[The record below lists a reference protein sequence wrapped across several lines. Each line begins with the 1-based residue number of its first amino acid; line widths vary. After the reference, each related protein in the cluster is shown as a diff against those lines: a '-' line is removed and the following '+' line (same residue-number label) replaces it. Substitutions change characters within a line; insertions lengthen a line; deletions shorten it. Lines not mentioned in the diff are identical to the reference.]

1 MENILNK
8 IRKNNDTSKEEKNII
23 RLIKGSISSIIIS
36 VIFLFVYAIVLTYTT
51 VPESTMPLVI
61 TVIIGVSILIGS
73 SISSMKIKKNGFI
86 NGGVVG
92 LIYMLFLYI
101 SSSMALSGFSINL
114 NTLILIISGIVVGM
128 IGGIIGVNIK

>member
-92 LIYMLFLYI
+92 LIYMLLLYI

>member
-8 IRKNNDTSKEEKNII
+8 IKKNKDLTKEEKNII
-23 RLIKGSISSIIIS
+23 RLIKGGISSIIIS
-36 VIFLFVYAIVLTYTT
+36 VILLFIYAIILTYTA

-61 TVIIGVSILIGS
+61 TVVIGISILIGS

-101 SSSMALSGFSINL
+101 SSSMALSGFSMNL

>member
-92 LIYMLFLYI
+92 LIYMLFLCI

>member
-8 IRKNNDTSKEEKNII
+8 IRKKNNTKKEEKNII

>member
-36 VIFLFVYAIVLTYTT
+36 VIFLFVYVIVLTYTT

>member
-73 SISSMKIKKNGFI
+73 SISSMQIKKNGFI

>member
-73 SISSMKIKKNGFI
+73 SMSSMKIKKNGFI

>member
-73 SISSMKIKKNGFI
+73 SMSSMKIKKNGFI

-101 SSSMALSGFSINL
+101 SSNMALSGFSINL

>member
-36 VIFLFVYAIVLTYTT
+36 VIFLFVLTYTT

-114 NTLILIISGIVVGM
+114 NTLI
-128 IGGIIGVNIK
+128 